1 MAIALFMALFKL
13 AIAPLYTDYKRSMKD
28 ESVVQNAIV
37 EVLYKSSSNSYDGF
51 MGPIAP
57 IQYLGSST
65 NPPAYA
71 LSTKVT
77 GDLFKFAFGDKTFA
91 QLMSGNIAPVK
102 TFKDTIEA
110 ELKK

>member
-1 MAIALFMALFKL
+1 MALFKL
-13 AIAPLYTDYKRSMKD
+13 AIAPLYTDYKKSMKD
-28 ESVVQNAIV
+28 ESAVQNAIV

-57 IQYLGSST
+57 IQYLGGST
-65 NPPAYA
+65 NPPAYT

-77 GDLFKFAFGDKTFA
+77 GDLFKFVFGDKTFA
-91 QLMSGNIAPVK
+91 QLLSGNIAPVK